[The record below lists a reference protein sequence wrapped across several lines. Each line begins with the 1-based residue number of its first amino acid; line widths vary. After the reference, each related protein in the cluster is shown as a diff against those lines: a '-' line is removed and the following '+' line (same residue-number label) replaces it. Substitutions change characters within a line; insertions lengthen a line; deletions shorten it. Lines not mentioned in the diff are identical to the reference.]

1 MPPSKVLSPR
11 EHVRQAKKQ
20 IREQR
25 HRRVRELRDQG
36 LSIRAT
42 ARQMG
47 ISTKM
52 VIRYRR
58 EEKCPDW
65 KPGRKGPSQMDEHRV
80 LVEEWLRGGS
90 RNTAELH
97 RLLGEKGCNVSYN
110 VVRRYVNRKIGS
122 TGRPGR
128 RTGEVKPSV
137 PSVPSARKLSF
148 QFVCPPKEEKP
159 ELLTGDAK
167 PRLLD
172 RLRANIPGLG
182 AALDVAS
189 ELVGMIRKEVAHPL
203 ADWLTKAEASGV
215 SELKT
220 FAQGLREDEAAVTAA
235 LTEAWSNGPVEGQ
248 VNRLKFI
255 KRSMYGRA
263 GWQLLRARVKRKD

>member
-1 MPPSKVLSPR
+1 M
-11 EHVRQAKKQ
+11 
-20 IREQR
+20 
-25 HRRVRELRDQG
+25 RDQG
-36 LSIRAT
+36 RSIRVT
-42 ARQMG
+42 ARQLG

-58 EEKCPDW
+58 QDTCPDW
-65 KPGRKGPSQMDEHRV
+65 KPGRKGPSQLDQHRS
-80 LVEEWLRGGS
+80 LVEEWLGGGS

-97 RLLGEKGCNVSYN
+97 RLLGEKGCNASYDS
-110 VVRRYVNRKIGS
+110 VRRYVNRKVGS

-128 RTGEVKPSV
+128 RTGEVKPPL

-148 QFVCPPKEEKP
+148 QFVCPPKQEKTEP
-159 ELLTGDAK
+159 VNGDAK
-167 PRLLD
+167 PGLLD
-172 RLRANIPGLG
+172 RLRVGIPGLG

-189 ELVGMIRKEVAHPL
+189 ELVSMIRKEVTRPL
-203 ADWLTKAEASGV
+203 SDWLTRADESGV

-220 FAQGLREDEAAVTAA
+220 FAQGLREDESAVSAA

-263 GWQLLRARVKRKD
+263 GWRLLRARVKRKD